1 MFLKNYQTIL
11 RFLYGDISDYE
22 DANGITAADKNSVR
36 KVMVKYLANSFAY
49 DDDFNF
55 EDLLAQFRS
64 LNKKLSVLQ
73 SELNLY
79 KPDIASILTDM
90 GVTGTYNYDV
100 CDSSVMSLTE
110 GAVKLTKLNL
120 DQLYMLKRISLA
132 YNHASAK
139 QIANLDTEYANAL
152 AELRSLVA
160 VSSSCRY
167 FFNQD
172 STAWGGVSYMTFLE
186 SRPGVAYK
194 IKIDNLN
201 IAEDFNGNIDN
212 LVFDPEVRKQ
222 YLTPSQNAF
231 FKRFLDDTVLDQLYM
246 LLIKMIQMYA

>member
-100 CDSSVMSLTE
+100 CDGSVMSLTE
-110 GAVKLTKLNL
+110 GAVK
-120 DQLYMLKRISLA
+120 
-132 YNHASAK
+132 H
-139 QIANLDTEYANAL
+139 
-152 AELRSLVA
+152 
-160 VSSSCRY
+160 
-167 FFNQD
+167 
-172 STAWGGVSYMTFLE
+172 
-186 SRPGVAYK
+186 
-194 IKIDNLN
+194 
-201 IAEDFNGNIDN
+201 
-212 LVFDPEVRKQ
+212 
-222 YLTPSQNAF
+222 
-231 FKRFLDDTVLDQLYM
+231 
-246 LLIKMIQMYA
+246 